1 MVGNL
6 GNVFWYNFAAIN
18 CINLNLNIMEHT
30 KDSSKG
36 RDENQSS
43 GRRGSEKTEKQ
54 GSRTSKSDKGKG
66 SSKK

>member
-1 MVGNL
+1 MNS
-6 GNVFWYNFAAIN
+6 N
-18 CINLNLNIMEHT
+18 NLNLNNMENT

-43 GRRGSEKTEKQ
+43 VRRGSEKTEKH
-54 GSRTSKSDKGKG
+54 GSRTSKSDNKGKG